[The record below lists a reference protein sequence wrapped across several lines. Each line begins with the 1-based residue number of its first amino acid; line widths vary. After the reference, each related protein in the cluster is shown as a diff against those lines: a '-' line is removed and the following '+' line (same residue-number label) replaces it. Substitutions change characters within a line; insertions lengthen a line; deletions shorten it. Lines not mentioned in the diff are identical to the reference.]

1 MSRRGW
7 LAVGLVGL
15 IFVPWYLAVGVGYER
30 LQRAC
35 FNSRHSIDDEG
46 RVGDGL
52 GIVLWPLE
60 LPLAVS
66 QSCLPVKIGDSSRP
80 S

>member
-1 MSRRGW
+1 MF
-7 LAVGLVGL
+7 L
-15 IFVPWYLAVGVGYER
+15 PWYFAVGVGYER

-35 FNSRHSIDDEG
+35 FDSRHSLDREG

-60 LPLAVS
+60 LPLAGE
-66 QSCLPVKIGDSSRP
+66 QSCLPVP
-80 S
+80 TQ